1 MSITEQM
8 QRDVV
13 AAMKARDK
21 ERVSALRMIV
31 SELQKAAKEAK
42 DGFGEEQELKVL
54 AAEKKK
60 RRQAADAFR
69 DGGRA
74 ESAAKEE
81 SEAAVIDTYLPQAMD
96 EGALSALVDEAVAS
110 TGANGIRDMGKVM
123 SALMPMVAGRADG
136 KAISDLVRKRL
147 GG

>member
-1 MSITEQM
+1 MSITEQV

-21 ERVSALRMIV
+21 QRVSALRMIV
-31 SELQKAAKEAK
+31 SELQKAAKEAG
-42 DGFGEEQELKVL
+42 DGFGEEQEMKVL

-69 DGGRA
+69 EGGRA
-74 ESAAKEE
+74 ESADKEE
-81 SEAAVIDTYLPQAMD
+81 AEAAIIDTYLPQAMD
-96 EGALSALVDEAVAS
+96 EGELSALVDEAVAS
-110 TGANGIRDMGKVM
+110 TGAEGIRDMGKVM
-123 SALMPMVAGRADG
+123 SALIPGTGGRADG
-136 KAISDLVRKRL
+136 KAVSDMVRKRL

>member
-81 SEAAVIDTYLPQAMD
+81 SEAAVIDNYLPQAMD
-96 EGALSALVDEAVAS
+96 EGALSDLVDEAVAS
-110 TGANGIRDMGKVM
+110 TGADGIRDMGKVM
-123 SALMPMVAGRADG
+123 SALMPRVAGRADG
-136 KAISDLVRKRL
+136 KTLSDLVRKRL

>member
-8 QRDVV
+8 QQDVIT
-13 AAMKARDK
+13 AMKARDK

-31 SELQKAAKEAK
+31 CELQKAVKETK
-42 DGFGEEQELKVL
+42 GDFGEEQELKVL
-54 AAEKKK
+54 MAEKKK
-60 RRQAADAFR
+60 RQQAADGFR

-81 SEAAVIDTYLPQAMD
+81 SEAAIIDTYLPQAMD
-96 EGALSALVDEAVAS
+96 EVELAALVDEAVAS
-110 TGANGIRDMGKVM
+110 TGAEGIREMGKVM
-123 SALMPMVAGRADG
+123 SALMSKVAGRADG
-136 KAISDLVRKRL
+136 KMVSDMVRKRL